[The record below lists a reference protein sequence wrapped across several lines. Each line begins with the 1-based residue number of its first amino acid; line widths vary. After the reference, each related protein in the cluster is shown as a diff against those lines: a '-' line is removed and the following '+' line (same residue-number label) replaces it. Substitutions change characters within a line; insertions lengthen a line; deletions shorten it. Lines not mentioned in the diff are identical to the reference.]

1 MVARILSVVQAI
13 QPVPGSSRPS
23 VRTVSSEVA
32 LRFEALRS
40 SSRRGISWTP
50 MEKRGRSLCGG
61 AVGSSRSLTARG
73 MFESTDMLYTV

>member
-1 MVARILSVVQAI
+1 MLSVVQAI
-13 QPVPGSSRPS
+13 QPQPGSSRPS
-23 VRTVSSEVA
+23 VWTVSSELA

-61 AVGSSRSLTARG
+61 AVGSKRSLTARG
-73 MFESTDMLYTV
+73 IFESTDMSYTI